1 MNVVPGTSTGWY
13 SLLGR
18 VFWHWDISLLFQVFV
33 SGTQLCRLFL
43 SSVEVLIWWSP
54 GKQACCDWT
63 SSLVRVVLGCVFLY
77 LVVLSRLRWICNH
90 AKASAITSFMFP
102 YSVLHVWF
110 NWGVWFQDYI
120 SYRTRASDLPL
131 LRILGSA
138 ATWKTLRK
146 WVPCLSLEKR
156 EKVCISYVM
165 LVFLLGHNMRLGAS
179 LKCYLSPALFLK
191 DAMSQTSDISL
202 CFVLL
207 TPLSRTCSSVLKT
220 DDFGVPI

>member
-18 VFWHWDISLLFQVFV
+18 VFWYWDISLLFQVFV

-63 SSLVRVVLGCVFLY
+63 SSLVCVVLGCIFLY

-90 AKASAITSFMFP
+90 EKASAITSFMFP

-110 NWGVWFQDYI
+110 NWGVCDF
-120 SYRTRASDLPL
+120 
-131 LRILGSA
+131 RIILA
-138 ATWKTLRK
+138 I
-146 WVPCLSLEKR
+146 E
-156 EKVCISYVM
+156 
-165 LVFLLGHNMRLGAS
+165 LGHLICHS
-179 LKCYLSPALFLK
+179 FVSWE
-191 DAMSQTSDISL
+191 
-202 CFVLL
+202 VLL
-207 TPLSRTCSSVLKT
+207 HGKHYESEYHVYL
-220 DDFGVPI
+220 